1 VHHNRAL
8 PVQVS
13 GCYPVCCFLAH
24 RVSSP
29 LGATITGRG
38 AVSPQNWCRFVTL
51 RRYADPSPYTKQPA
65 TFTGRRVFLCPPTER
80 KQHAHVS
87 LRRRYALQPGGHRRT
102 VLRHEL
108 RLKTL
113 RRDRQSPQTTSS
125 AAKIWPVGNSKGPDL
140 LVRPDPPVATAS
152 LTRTAAGRIVDRVSP
167 VNHSIGSKGALGING
182 G

>member
-102 VLRHEL
+102 VLRYEL
-108 RLKTL
+108 LPKTRRQDRPPLKQQAVPRRCGLSEIARARPPRKAETSRCRLADE
-113 RRDRQSPQTTSS
+113 R
-125 AAKIWPVGNSKGPDL
+125 GG
-140 LVRPDPPVATAS
+140 
-152 LTRTAAGRIVDRVSP
+152 GRIVDRVSP